1 MGNGPDVCVRVLCCR
16 SSGSGTGGGRKSRN
30 GNTRNGACSGR
41 PAEYAGYPSG
51 ELCGLPYERDEV
63 VRMWRGGV
71 RLPVRSS
78 MVGGAGEGVW
88 DDSPPPVCR
97 TKVRAAGPSCLCGMY
112 LVRLVCSRERRGI
125 GREEGRRGSCG
136 KKGLEREAR
145 KRAAVPV
152 AVLRAGRS
160 VFRLSVSVY
169 AGACRR
175 GGSRLPFFYRVGQPS
190 GTPAGTVYGDGC
202 LCPHACFGGGAED
215 KKKETRSGHKP
226 SDRFSFTNLKL
237 LT

>member
-1 MGNGPDVCVRVLCCR
+1 MSAFESSAVVRPGAEPAVA
-16 SSGSGTGGGRKSRN
+16 GSRETGIRETGHVRAVPPNMRGI
-30 GNTRNGACSGR
+30 R
-41 PAEYAGYPSG
+41 PGSYAGYPMNG
-51 ELCGLPYERDEV
+51 MRLYAC
-63 VRMWRGGV
+63 GGV
-71 RLPVRSS
+71 ECGCRSGLRWSVAPV
-78 MVGGAGEGVW
+78 
-88 DDSPPPVCR
+88 
-97 TKVRAAGPSCLCGMY
+97 KVCGMIARRPFAEQKSGPRA
-112 LVRLVCSRERRGI
+112 LHVCAVCIWFASCAAEKVRGI